1 MTVSARAYARAGLLG
16 NPSDGYFGKTIAI
29 SIRNFFAYVELNES
43 EQLEIEAQEQDRTV
57 FCDMRDLV
65 DSTRLYG
72 YYGGVRLIKAAIKR
86 FYEHCLE
93 QDILLEQKNFKVSYR
108 SDIPRQLGLG
118 GSSAIITAMLR
129 GLMQFYQVEI
139 PQELQ
144 PSLILEAE
152 RDELGINAGFM
163 DRVIQVYEG
172 CVFMDLDQRDI
183 KTKGYGSYAALE
195 PCGLSHLYLAY
206 KPSLGKVSGQVL
218 NDIRVKYDQG
228 DQFVISILNRIAEL
242 AEIGKQVLKQGDVK
256 RLHELMDENF
266 DLRSRIMKISDSNFE
281 MITTARRCGAAAKYA
296 GSGGT
301 IIGVYHGEDMYLELQ
316 SALEKIGVKVLKP
329 DI

>member
-1 MTVSARAYARAGLLG
+1 MTVTGYAYARAGLLG

-29 SIRNFFAYVELNES
+29 SIRNFAAQVELNES
-43 EQLEIEAQEQDRTV
+43 ESLVIEEQEQDRTI
-57 FCDMRDLV
+57 FKDMQDMV
-65 DSTRLYG
+65 ASTRLYG
-72 YYGGVRLIKAAIKR
+72 YYGGVRLIKAAIKKFFEYCSER
-86 FYEHCLE
+86 DIILE
-93 QDILLEQKNFKVSYR
+93 RKNFSVRYS

-129 GLMQFYQVEI
+129 ALMEFYAVKI

-144 PSLILEAE
+144 PSLILAAE

-172 CVFMDLDQRDI
+172 CVFMDLDQKAI
-183 KTKGYGSYAALE
+183 AEQGYGAYESLD
-195 PCGLSHLYLAY
+195 PSGLSQLYLAY

-228 DQFVISILNRIAEL
+228 DSFVIATLKRIAEL
-242 AEIGKQVLKQGDVK
+242 AEIGKGSLKQGDMQ

-266 DLRSRIMKISDSNFE
+266 DLRSRIMKISDSNKE
-281 MITTARRCGAAAKYA
+281 MVATARRCGAAAKYA

-301 IIGVYHGEDMYLELQ
+301 IIGVYHGEEMFSELKA
-316 SALEKIGVKVLKP
+316 SLSRKGVKVLKP
-329 DI
+329 AI